1 MDFWRRYLLKPQVR
15 TSALLEDIRA
25 TVIQMNS
32 VRRWFDTESDA
43 DMIEACVYQLESL
56 EARYRHLIKLA
67 KEQGLS
73 CSAFTGEPDEQQTA

>member
-15 TSALLEDIRA
+15 TSALLEDIRS
-25 TVIQMNS
+25 TIIQINS

-56 EARYRHLIKLA
+56 EARYRYLIKLA
-67 KEQGLS
+67 KEQELS